1 MSDADTTCVR
11 RRTVALNVVELFRV
25 CRSESQ
31 KRCEMRRRITSI
43 IAVCSLTAL
52 AITLAIWPVSYR
64 TTVGYIWTTGSFL
77 LEGKENVDSHFG
89 VTAAHGILRVEQFV
103 TRVPATQPVVYEN
116 IDRLQTTRATAPLW
130 FFAIAW
136 SIIALVAWLARR
148 SMISGQPNDD

>member
-1 MSDADTTCVR
+1 
-11 RRTVALNVVELFRV
+11 
-25 CRSESQ
+25 
-31 KRCEMRRRITSI
+31 MRRRLSKFILIS
-43 IAVCSLTAL
+43 SLVL
-52 AITLAIWPVSYR
+52 LVITLGIWPVSYR

-89 VTAAHGILRVEQFV
+89 ITAAHGILRVEQFV

-130 FFAIAW
+130 VFAIAW